1 MFLHVTDAKY
11 VKDYKVW
18 LRFNEGSEGVADLS
32 VALWG
37 KVFEPLKDPSLFQRF
52 AVSPVLHTLAWENGA
67 DLAPEYLF
75 SLLAHETPMQ
85 MVSEKKASYMDPSN
99 NNQALKEQ
107 RT

>member
-1 MFLHVTDAKY
+1 MFLHVTEAKY

-18 LRFNEGSEGVADLS
+18 LRFNDGSEGVADLS

-37 KVFEPLKDPSLFQRF
+37 KVFEPLKDQSLFQCF
-52 AVSPVLHTLAWENGA
+52 AVSPILHTLTWENGA
-67 DLAPEYLF
+67 DLAPEYLY

-85 MVSEKKASYMDPSN
+85 MVSEKKASYMDNSN
-99 NNQALKEQ
+99 DNQDLKEQ